1 MRGQCNIYSD
11 ITFHFYEAGKSCRSR
26 KRAARDI
33 PAWEATVALRT
44 ARSSPGQP
52 GQEAP
57 PDPWTPLKLHMAGTA
72 PGSSASLSLVSLP
85 QGSQGVCQGGRDP
98 LQVPCALGCQPGA
111 HRTTSSFKEP
121 TGDQAHGAG
130 NCNRNA

>member
-33 PAWEATVALRT
+33 PAWEATITLRT

-52 GQEAP
+52 GLGAP
-57 PDPWTPLKLHMAGTA
+57 PDPPETA
-72 PGSSASLSLVSLP
+72 HGRDRLQAAQHPCHSSLP
-85 QGSQGVCQGGRDP
+85 QGRKGGCQGGRDP
-98 LQVPCALGCQPGA
+98 LQVPCALGCHPGA
-111 HRTTSSFKEP
+111 HRTTSFKEP
-121 TGDQAHGAG
+121 TGDQAHGTG
-130 NCNRNA
+130 NYNRNA